1 MPSRSA
7 ALQPQGS
14 SGATEGHSSH
24 IGAKEECPAGQ
35 RHATQSECWAAVS
48 ASHEEALAT
57 PAVKVVNTPLV
68 PRGCSYSHA
77 SKKAIFNKHP
87 AGTSGSLYEL
97 VCIAAGF
104 ALPPG
109 HVLCERLCAGS
120 SCYPVNNATTRV
132 LDDGTVFAA
141 SRATRLAYDAAAC
154 PDCACTDP
162 VWPIDDRL
170 CRTTVVATRS
180 SDPSRT
186 IVPSLDGTYHDAP
199 QDIAKFEAPP
209 IGFGSRL
216 NTMLTAAAYAL
227 KRGQGFQLSAGV
239 CPIEH
244 RDQPFCF
251 FQPSSQCRGEDVRLV
266 QAAEQDYHASLYPW
280 RAHSRSQ
287 LFELHADICAKLAIP
302 CGAQFGDG
310 AAMLP
315 MWRAVARLVYR
326 VQPDVMGAIQRRWLA
341 PLAWAR
347 NGSFAAMHV
356 RRGDKEGELPP
367 GETFRGACEYAAQL
381 AGLQRRRG
389 MAQLDATVFVASDEL
404 RAVLA
409 ELRPER
415 CAVVAK
421 HRWRVVSLRADTQ
434 LSRDFRESVVHRL
447 WAEIALLVQAAT
459 VVVSET
465 SNVGRLVQVLR
476 EADPLTLK
484 YVEDTPSDVLWRP

>member
-1 MPSRSA
+1 M
-7 ALQPQGS
+7 
-14 SGATEGHSSH
+14 
-24 IGAKEECPAGQ
+24 
-35 RHATQSECWAAVS
+35 
-48 ASHEEALAT
+48 
-57 PAVKVVNTPLV
+57 PAVKVVDTRLV

-77 SKKAIFNKHP
+77 SKTAIFNNNA
-87 AGTSGSLYEL
+87 AGTNSSLYQL
-97 VCIAAGF
+97 VCIAAGTIG
-104 ALPPG
+104 ATIVPAG
-109 HVLCERLCAGS
+109 HVLCERLCVGS
-120 SCYPVNNATTRV
+120 SCYPIDNATTRV

-170 CRTTVVATRS
+170 CATTVVATRS

-186 IVPSLDGTYHDAP
+186 KVPSLDGKYHDAP
-199 QDIAKFEAPP
+199 GDIVRFEAPP
-209 IGFGSRL
+209 IGYGSRL

-244 RDQPFCF
+244 RDKPFCF
-251 FQPSSQCRGEDVRLV
+251 FQPTSQCRGGDVALV
-266 QAAEQDYHASLYPW
+266 QAAEQDYKASIYPW

-287 LFELHADICAKLAIP
+287 LFNLHADICGKLSIP
-302 CGAQFGDG
+302 CGAKFGDG

-326 VQPDVMGAIQRRWLA
+326 VQPDVSRQIRKQWLA
-341 PLAWAR
+341 PLAWAH

-356 RRGDKEGELPP
+356 RRGDKTRELPP
-367 GETFRGACEYAAQL
+367 GETFRGACEYATQL
-381 AGLQRRRG
+381 QGLQRRRG
-389 MAQLDATVFVASDEL
+389 MPQLDARVFVASDDL
-404 RAVLA
+404 TAVLD
-409 ELRPER
+409 ELRPEK
-415 CAVVAK
+415 CAVVARN
-421 HRWRVVSLRADTQ
+421 RWLVVSLGGESE

-447 WAEIALLVQAAT
+447 WAEIALLVKAT
-459 VVVSET
+459 AVVVSET

-476 EADPLTLK
+476 ETDPLTLK